1 MTPSAAWAW
10 NSTTSRARGA
20 SGNLEKSTE
29 SPVRGAAVGLP
40 PERNEFVTDR
50 PEHNEFVV
58 DRPAGDGSAGLPVA
72 LATAIGDY
80 LEHIGLREQSGAIPQ
95 VLPAQAAAVPPNPT
109 VKPPRNEP
117 NTTGRQPLLDL
128 AR

>member
-20 SGNLEKSTE
+20 SGNLEKNSE
-29 SPVRGAAVGLP
+29 SPVRGAAAGLR
-40 PERNEFVTDR
+40 PERDEFVA
-50 PEHNEFVV
+50 

-80 LEHIGLREQSGAIPQ
+80 LEHIGLRQQSGTIPQ
-95 VLPAQAAAVPPNPT
+95 APPAQVAAIPPNPT
-109 VKPPRNEP
+109 VKPPRNES
-117 NTTGRQPLLDL
+117 NAAGHHTLLNL